1 MSHSMGSDTWS
12 HRIRNGLLACFVW
25 GAAACAQFSGAP
37 AATLVGTG
45 GTAGGATGTVN
56 SGSGG
61 TTASATSGTGGAL
74 GSGSGGGLAISTGGK
89 SGGGVPAGSG
99 GATGTVGTPGG
110 IIRPLDLT
118 GKKVLFIVDDP
129 TSLTDGDIMLRDM
142 MAARGMVVT
151 MAGTTAATA
160 APGPGVA
167 ASQDLIV
174 GSSGA
179 AGAEFAT
186 LFKGSTVPLLTFANS
201 YFQPLDFIATTAARG
216 NAASTVTLTVV
227 DATSHLAAG
236 FAAGSTLAV
245 ISPTRNTQVYWAI
258 PAGTPTKVAQLAGMP
273 TELCAF
279 AYEKGAMM
287 ATAPAPGRRVSLC
300 WKTDAIK
307 DLAVDSYR
315 LMNAAIEW
323 TAGNL

>member
-1 MSHSMGSDTWS
+1 MSSQ
-12 HRIRNGLLACFVW
+12 RIRNGLLVVSSLW
-25 GAAACAQFSGAP
+25 GVACAQFSGAP
-37 AATLVGTG
+37 AGSNAGTGGAGAAGVASTG
-45 GTAGGATGTVN
+45 GTAAPG
-56 SGSGG
+56 GSGG
-61 TTASATSGTGGAL
+61 SSASGTGGAI
-74 GSGSGGGLAISTGGK
+74 GGGINTGSGGTAGTGGA
-89 SGGGVPAGSG
+89 PTGSG
-99 GATGTVGTPGG
+99 
-110 IIRPLDLT
+110 IIHPIDLT

-129 TSLTDGDIMLRDM
+129 SSLDDGDIMLRDM

-151 MAGTTAATA
+151 LASTTAPPA
-160 APGPGVA
+160 AVVVS
-167 ASQDLIV
+167 SQDLIV

-179 AGAEFAT
+179 AGAEFGT
-186 LFKGSTVPLLTFANS
+186 LFKSSAVPILTFGNG
-201 YFQPLDFIATTAARG
+201 YYQPLDFIATTAARG
-216 NAASTVTLTVV
+216 NAASTVMLTVV

-236 FAAGSTLAV
+236 FAAGAVLAV
-245 ISPTRNTQVYWAI
+245 ISPTRNTQVYWATA
-258 PAGTPTKVAQLAGMP
+258 AGAPTRIAQLGGNP

-315 LMNAAIEW
+315 LMNAAVEW